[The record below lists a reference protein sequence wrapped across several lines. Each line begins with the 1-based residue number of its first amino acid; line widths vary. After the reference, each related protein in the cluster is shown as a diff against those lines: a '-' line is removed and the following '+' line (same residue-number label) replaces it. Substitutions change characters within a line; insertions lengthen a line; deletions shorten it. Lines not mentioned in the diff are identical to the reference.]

1 MRRIFE
7 ADSDGVWIGEIG
19 GWDDFDHY
27 EYTIS
32 ILDKTDC
39 NEQFKNVLID
49 DAFTRR
55 FSQRSIH
62 LLIGCSFE

>member
-1 MRRIFE
+1 M
-7 ADSDGVWIGEIG
+7 
-19 GWDDFDHY
+19 DDFDHY

-32 ILDKTDC
+32 SLDKTDC

-49 DAFTRR
+49 NVFTRPV
-55 FSQRSIH
+55 SQRSIH